1 MKTEQMQFWEGS
13 FGKEYTDRNPQN
25 IDEMDALYK
34 KCFGV
39 SRSEINKK
47 FLEDIPRNAK
57 ILEVGCNIGLQLQ
70 LLQKMGFT
78 NLYGIEL
85 QEYAV
90 EKAKTITKN
99 INIIQGSGF
108 DIPFRDG
115 YFNLVYTSGVLIH
128 INPDH
133 LPTIISEIYRCT
145 SKYIFGFEYYA
156 EKLTNILYRG
166 NEGYLWKNNFSN
178 CYQQAFKNL
187 KTVKEEKY
195 KYTDSENVDQSFL
208 LEK

>member
-39 SRSEINKK
+39 SRSDINKN
-47 FLEDIPRNAK
+47 FLSDIPRNAK

-90 EKAKTITKN
+90 EKAKTITKG

-133 LPTIISEIYRCT
+133 LPTIISEVYRCT

-156 EKLTNILYRG
+156 DKLTNILYRG
-166 NEGYLWKNNFSN
+166 NEGYLWKNNFPN

-195 KYTDSENVDQSFL
+195 KYSDSENMDQVFL